1 MDISGLKTKDPNE
14 HRFLLAN
21 MFVTYGHFCFF
32 FCFLVSVEVL
42 SFSVPNISQGH
53 RQNLKQKPENF
64 MKVFN
69 VDDVTRTS

>member
-1 MDISGLKTKDPNE
+1 MDISGIKTKDPNE

-21 MFVTYGHFCFF
+21 MFMTHGHFFF
-32 FCFLVSVEVL
+32 FFVLVFVEVL
-42 SFSVPNISQGH
+42 SFSIPNISQG
-53 RQNLKQKPENF
+53 RSQNLKQKPEHF

>member
-1 MDISGLKTKDPNE
+1 MDISGIKTKDPNE

-21 MFVTYGHFCFF
+21 MFMTHGHFFF
-32 FCFLVSVEVL
+32 FFFVLVFVEVL
-42 SFSVPNISQGH
+42 SFSIPNISQG
-53 RQNLKQKPENF
+53 RSQKLKQKPEHF